1 MLSRLSEPGITRVLT
16 EVNSPV
22 RVRWSPVDDR
32 LAVLNLN
39 EQTFELELITINSDG
54 SGYREYPTTLSE
66 ISDLEWA
73 PDGSAIF
80 FMFVNFLFRL
90 DLDTGTVTM
99 VYANLNQANGA
110 MSDGTFSLARMDTVA
125 PTATSTPTATATAT
139 RTFTP
144 TATSAQ
150 AQTETWRFALTR
162 MIDGYQNR
170 YIDVGVLTCDTS
182 STAGQS
188 GDTPACTFQVTASTR
203 DRFFAKNPIFSP
215 ADDRLAYVG
224 EGLELYSVN
233 PIDMQPFQIT
243 QDETMYLG
251 TAWSTDG
258 QWLLFDG
265 SFDNNSGSDN
275 VIKAVRSD
283 GSETP
288 LIVSPAGIDAGSPTA
303 SSTGDEFAYITFNSG
318 DSELVLSRL
327 SEPGITRVLTEVN
340 SPVRVRWSPVDD
352 RLAVLNLN
360 EQTFELELI
369 TINSDGSGY
378 REYPTTLS
386 EISDLEWAPDGSAIF
401 FMFVNFLF
409 RLDLDTGTV
418 TMVYANLNQAN
429 GAMSDGTFSLA
440 RMDTVAPTATAT
452 GEPAPSPTP

>member
-1 MLSRLSEPGITRVLT
+1 LIAIVVL
-16 EVNSPV
+16 VSAG
-22 RVRWSPVDDR
+22 
-32 LAVLNLN
+32 LHG
-39 EQTFELELITINSDG
+39 QT
-54 SGYREYPTTLSE
+54 
-66 ISDLEWA
+66 
-73 PDGSAIF
+73 
-80 FMFVNFLFRL
+80 
-90 DLDTGTVTM
+90 TG
-99 VYANLNQANGA
+99 AH
-110 MSDGTFSLARMDTVA
+110 
-125 PTATSTPTATATAT
+125 
-139 RTFTP
+139 
-144 TATSAQ
+144 AQ

-203 DRFFAKNPIFSP
+203 DRFYAENPTFSP
-215 ADDRLAYVG
+215 ADDWLAFIG
-224 EGLELYSVN
+224 ESGDLYTATALELQ
-233 PIDMQPFQIT
+233 PIQIT
-243 QDETMYLG
+243 QNESAYRKPD
-251 TAWSTDG
+251 WSADG
-258 QWLLFDG
+258 QWLLFDSSVG
-265 SFDNNSGSDN
+265 LEDKA
-275 VIKAVRSD
+275 IKAVRSD

-288 LIVSPAGIDAGSPTA
+288 IIVSPGGITAGSPTG
-303 SSTGDEFAYITFNSG
+303 SSSGDEFAYITFTFD

-340 SPVRVRWSPVDD
+340 RPVRVRWSPVDD

-360 EQTFELELI
+360 EQTSGLDLI

-378 REYPTTLS
+378 REYPTTFS

-401 FMFVNFLF
+401 FSFLNFLF